1 VVGAPIPVE
10 KVDPREAGQ
19 EVFNAAVDAVHARY
33 CEALQ
38 QLFDMH
44 KDKYAPERKGDLEI
58 VG

>member
-1 VVGAPIPVE
+1 
-10 KVDPREAGQ
+10 
-19 EVFNAAVDAVHARY
+19 VFNAAVDAVHARY

-38 QLFDMH
+38 QLFDTH